1 MLEHRTASNYQ
12 NDTLVLGFS
21 DLNRLRSERPL
32 VLAGGRGVYVTD
44 ERGRDYI
51 EAVSSFYC
59 VALGYSDE
67 ELIEAATRQMRALP
81 MYPSGAH
88 RTVPVVLEL
97 ADKLAA
103 IAPIANARIAFATTG
118 SEANDSLLKF
128 MWYGN
133 GHTGRK
139 ARRKIISRR
148 GSYHGGTALTTGLG
162 GSAALQESFGI
173 PTVDHVY
180 VSQPDWPAA
189 ARAGESG
196 AGETEAAYTAR
207 LAAELRSAIENA
219 GPETIGAMIAEP
231 LSVSAGMLPPP
242 DGYFPAIQAV
252 LDEFG
257 IQLFADEVV
266 TGFGRTG
273 NMWGS
278 QTFGIRPDCVTSA
291 KGLSSAYQ
299 PISALIMSPDFH
311 DRMLEGSKV
320 DGWLAHAGTYH
331 AHPVA
336 AAVALKTIEIFEKRD
351 IIGHVRRIMPTWHAA
366 LDALTDH
373 PLVAG
378 VRKCG
383 LAGAVVLRKPGATGP
398 AESGMK
404 LGGLGRA
411 AYEAAIE
418 RGVLVRPIGDS
429 LVMAPPL
436 IIREAEITEL
446 AHRLRR
452 ALDDVLDAETRG

>member
-1 MLEHRTASNYQ
+1 MPDTSPIGNYR

-21 DLNRLRSERPL
+21 DLDRLRHERPL
-32 VLAGGRGVYVTD
+32 VIAGGKGVFVTD

-67 ELIEAATRQMRALP
+67 ELVEAAIKQMRALP

-97 ADKLAA
+97 ADRLAA
-103 IAPIANARIAFATTG
+103 VAPIKDARVAFATTG
-118 SEANDSLLKF
+118 SEANDGLIKF

-133 GHTGRK
+133 GHSGAR

-180 VSQPDWPAA
+180 VSQPNWPDAA
-189 ARAGESG
+189 EPGESE
-196 AGETEAAYTAR
+196 AGYTAR
-207 LAAELRSAIENA
+207 LAGELRAAILAA

-231 LSVSAGMLPPP
+231 VSVSAGMLPPP
-242 DGYFPAIQAV
+242 EGYFAAIASV
-252 LDEFG
+252 LEEFG
-257 IQLFADEVV
+257 IRLFADEVV

-278 QTFGIRPDCVTSA
+278 ETFGIAPDCVTSA

-299 PISALIMSPDFH
+299 PISAILMSPEFH
-311 DRMLEGSKV
+311 ERMLAGSKA

-336 AAVALKTIEIFEKRD
+336 AAVALKTLEIFEKRD
-351 IIGHVRRIMPTWHAA
+351 VLGHVRSVIPAWHRA
-366 LDALTDH
+366 LDGLADH

-383 LAGAVVLRKPGATGP
+383 LAGAVQLRQPGQAP
-398 AESGMK
+398 AAGSGMK

-411 AYEAAIE
+411 GYEAGIE
-418 RGVLVRPIGDS
+418 QGVLVRPVGDS

-436 IIREAEITEL
+436 IIRESEIVEL
-446 AHRLRR
+446 VHRLRR
-452 ALDDVLDAETRG
+452 ALDDVLAGLAPE